1 MEQQKDLSERKQNP
15 GRFPWPLVF
24 IALAGLGLSAVFIL
38 FSFSDQLSNTDDAVT
53 SAGNLTGPITVSGD
67 TSAFT
72 TDPLPDPRTGS
83 VTGDGRA
90 AVGRPAPDFTLPTL
104 EGDAVSLSDYR
115 GRPVLMNF
123 WATWCA
129 PCRLEMPELVRA
141 YNTHQAEGFVVLA
154 VDLTD
159 QDSIDDVR
167 AFVEEFDMTF
177 PVLLDETGA
186 VYNELYRLLG
196 LPMSVFVDREG
207 RIERI
212 YIGLMTA
219 DQIDTFVSEF
229 LE

>member
-1 MEQQKDLSERKQNP
+1 MEKQNEVSESHEDTV
-15 GRFPWPLVF
+15 RFSWPLLFLV
-24 IALAGLGLSAVFIL
+24 LGGSGLGAVIIFFSLIGLLSDTGK
-38 FSFSDQLSNTDDAVT
+38 SPSGT
-53 SAGNLTGPITVSGD
+53 SIGPTEAAIVGD
-67 TSAFT
+67 GSTFT
-72 TDPLPDPRTGS
+72 TGPLPDPRAGS
-83 VTGDGRA
+83 VAGSGQT
-90 AVGRPAPDFTLPTL
+90 AVGQPAPDFTLPTL

-129 PCRLEMPELVRA
+129 PCRQEMPELVRA
-141 YNTHQAEGFVVLA
+141 YNTHQEAGFVVLA

-159 QDSIDDVR
+159 QDSLDDVR

-207 RIERI
+207 VITRIH
-212 YIGLMTA
+212 IGIMTGQQV
-219 DQIDTFVSEF
+219 DEF
-229 LE
+229 MDEILA

>member
-1 MEQQKDLSERKQNP
+1 MEKQNDLP
-15 GRFPWPLVF
+15 ESYKGSNRFPWPLLV
-24 IALAGLGLSAVFIL
+24 LVLGGLGLSAIFIL
-38 FSFSDQLSNTDDAVT
+38 FSFTDLLSDGGESPA
-53 SAGNLTGPITVSGD
+53 SISTVPTEAAIVGD
-67 TSAFT
+67 GSAFT
-72 TDPLPDPRTGS
+72 TDPLPDPRAGS
-83 VTGDGRA
+83 VADSGRA
-90 AVGRPAPDFTLPTL
+90 AVGQPAPDFTLPTL

-129 PCRLEMPELVRA
+129 PCRREMPELVRV
-141 YNTHQAEGFVVLA
+141 YNTHRDEGFVVLA
-154 VDLTD
+154 VDLAD

-207 RIERI
+207 IITRIH
-212 YIGLMTA
+212 IGIMT
-219 DQIDTFVSEF
+219 DQQVDEFVEEI
-229 LE
+229 LP